1 MKLSAAVLPLLAAL
15 ILVGAPGAMTGS
27 AAGTQDY
34 VIAFAQ
40 EDGLPANADQIVET
54 AGGKI
59 SKRLAEIGGV
69 VASSEN
75 PGFAA
80 AVVAD
85 PAVESV
91 STSELRLFSA
101 PDAGDDQGAV
111 EAPGADPQPGTEPLY
126 GQQWDK
132 MRMNASATGSYAVQ
146 PGRRE
151 VTVAVLDT
159 GADVS
164 HPDIAPNLD
173 SRSRSFVPSEPTIAD
188 GNGHGTWNLSA
199 VGAPINSFGISGVA
213 PNVSLVA
220 LKVFD
225 RNGAGNL
232 LWAEEALIYAGE
244 QHFDI
249 VVMSWGIF
257 GDRKADKAEITL
269 FERSLKFARK
279 NGVTAIAALGNHNF
293 DLSSESMREAVLVP
307 GGLKHV
313 VGVSSTGYRNRKAFY
328 SSYGMG
334 ETDVSAPGGDSIT
347 QPAPGYGGGGRVL
360 GAWSAVGIGRIAPPW
375 RVMRCVGVVCGWYAW
390 MQGTSMATPNAA
402 GVAALIVSQYGDFK
416 TKGKVE
422 HMPPGHLEQALQQ
435 AANNQA
441 CPDPATVTY
450 PMAPGPGLP
459 NAATCQGD
467 SGYNNFFGK
476 GIVDALKA
484 VTAK

>member
-1 MKLSAAVLPLLAAL
+1 
-15 ILVGAPGAMTGS
+15 MTGGS
-27 AAGTQDY
+27 AAEREYVVAFKQD
-34 VIAFAQ
+34 
-40 EDGLPANADQIVET
+40 EGLPLNAEQIVAD

-59 SKRLAEIGGV
+59 EKRLAQIGGLA
-69 VASSEN
+69 ASSAN

-80 AVVAD
+80 AVAAD
-85 PAVESV
+85 PSVESV
-91 STSELRLFSA
+91 STSELRLFA
-101 PDAGDDQGAV
+101 EPDTAGDQGGV
-111 EAPGADPQPGTEPLY
+111 EAAGADPQPGSEPLY
-126 GQQWDK
+126 SQQWDK
-132 MRMNASATGSYAVQ
+132 MRMNASASGSYAVQ

-159 GADVS
+159 GADIA

-173 SRSRSFVPSEPTIAD
+173 PRSRSFVPHEPTIAD

-199 VGAPINSFGISGVA
+199 VGAPVNNFGMSGVA

-225 RNGAGNL
+225 RNGAGSL

-249 VVMSWGIF
+249 AVMSWGVF

-269 FERSLKFARK
+269 FERALKFARK
-279 NGVTAIAALGNHNF
+279 NGVTAMAALGNHNF
-293 DLSSESMREAVLVP
+293 DLSSSELADAVLVP
-307 GGLKHV
+307 GELNHV
-313 VGVSSTGYRNRKAFY
+313 VGVSSTGYRNQKAFY

-334 ETDVSAPGGDSIT
+334 ETDVSAPGGDSVT

-360 GAWSAVGIGRIAPPW
+360 GAWSAVGIGRIPPPY
-375 RVMRCVGVVCGWYAW
+375 RYMRCLGVVCAWYAW

-416 TKGKVE
+416 DKGKEGHMSPGRLE
-422 HMPPGHLEQALQQ
+422 HELQQ

-441 CPDPATVTY
+441 CPDPATVMY
-450 PMAPGPGLP
+450 PMPPGPGLP
-459 NAATCQGD
+459 LTATCQGGA
-467 SGYNNFFGK
+467 GYNNFFGK

-484 VTAK
+484 VSR